1 MFDLILNTPLFTD
14 VFQMWENTN
23 PKNSEHVHALYS
35 GWSIDNRRHLII
47 EKDFKLISG
56 QV

>member
-23 PKNSEHVHALYS
+23 PKNSEHVHSLYS